1 MTPIDV
7 PSQQFGLHYG
17 LGDLVTVVFPD
28 GTVVSDIVSEVT
40 VSLKENQPLSVQP
53 TVGAPQMSLDTFR
66 RLAAT
71 ERRLNLLEG
80 R

>member
-1 MTPIDV
+1 M
-7 PSQQFGLHYG
+7 
-17 LGDLVTVVFPD
+17 TVVFPD
-28 GTVVSDIVSEVT
+28 GTVVTDIVSEVT
-40 VSLKENQPLSVQP
+40 VTLKENQPLSVQP
-53 TVGAPQMSLDTFR
+53 TVGDPQMNLDTFR